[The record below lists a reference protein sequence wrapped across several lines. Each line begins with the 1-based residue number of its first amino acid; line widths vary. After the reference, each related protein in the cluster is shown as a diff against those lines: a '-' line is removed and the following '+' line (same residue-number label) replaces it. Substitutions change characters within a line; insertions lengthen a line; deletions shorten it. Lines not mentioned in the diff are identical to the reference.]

1 MRKTKFKGA
10 IFDFNGTL
18 FFDSDKQEKAWK
30 RFSTDVRG
38 QPFTND
44 EMIKHVH
51 GRTNRSILEFL
62 LNREIPDDVL
72 KYFVAKKEDFYRF
85 MCLQDKKNLKL
96 VDGAEA
102 LFDHLYKNKTR
113 MTIATSSEITNLQ
126 FFIKQF
132 KLNRWFNTDNL
143 IFDDY
148 KIKGKPAPD
157 MYVAA
162 AQKLNLSPAECIV
175 FEASESGIQSAT
187 AAGIG
192 KIIIIDPKAEKS
204 NFIHHPNVDLIVK
217 DFSKI
222 DANDYF

>member
-1 MRKTKFKGA
+1 MPKTKFKGA

-38 QPFTND
+38 HPFTHD

-72 KYFVAKKEDFYRF
+72 KYFVSKKEEFYRH
-85 MCLQDKKNLKL
+85 MCKQDNERLKL
-96 VDGAEA
+96 SNGA
-102 LFDHLYKNKTR
+102 KTLLDYLGQSKIR

-126 FFIKQF
+126 FFIEQF
-132 KLNRWFNTDNL
+132 QLNRWFSMNN
-143 IFDDY
+143 IVFDDN

-157 MYVAA
+157 MYLAA

-175 FEASESGIQSAT
+175 FEYSESGVESAT

-192 KIIIIDPKAEKS
+192 RIIIIDPKGEKS
-204 NFIHHPNVDLIVK
+204 NFIHHPNVDLVVK
-217 DFSKI
+217 DFTEF
-222 DANDYF
+222 DVMDYF